1 MAQKT
6 KKKQKK
12 QVTTQ
17 DIFGKVISL
26 LLSVL
31 FLVVVACAMVLL
43 TQQLYRFGYTL
54 FGEQPGTG
62 VEIQVEF
69 QVPEGESAMTTAA
82 RLKDKNLISS
92 EAIFMIQKVLYE
104 KDIIAGT
111 HTLHSNMTTF
121 QVLDELSTPM
131 ERLNDH

>member
-6 KKKQKK
+6 KKKSEKQK
-12 QVTTQ
+12 TAQ
-17 DIFGKVISL
+17 DIFGKIMSFVI
-26 LLSVL
+26 SVL
-31 FLVVVACAMVLL
+31 FLVIVACAMVLL

-62 VEIQVEF
+62 VEIEVPFE
-69 QVPEGESAMTTAA
+69 VPEGESAMTTAA

-92 EAIFMIQKVLYE
+92 EVIFMIQKVLYE

-111 HTLHSNMTTF
+111 HTLHSNMTTL
-121 QVLDELSTPM
+121 QVLDVLSTPL